1 VKDLMGFPGSG
12 PAGSP
17 GTPGDDAAH
26 PTERIPVGAA
36 GAVAGPDQATQV
48 IDAATLSGAEDTQ
61 VIDTGAGDTP
71 PPGAAAGDG
80 SARFGGRPSVLAA
93 IVAGAVLLVLAVVY
107 LVDLVATSGEID
119 RNTSIAGIDVGGMT
133 PEQAAAAL
141 TTEALPAYSQPMTID
156 VHGEPVTVEPAT
168 AGLTADVVATVDAAG
183 VRSANPF
190 TRLTSYFTSTDIPLV
205 VGVDDAALAGF
216 LSTVAADTDLQPVEG
231 AVTVEGVTVQTVEPV
246 IGRTLEVADA
256 ATAVSAA
263 WAAGG
268 PGALEGLV
276 VPVTSSSVRATP
288 EAVQTAAAE
297 ATAILSA
304 PLVLTGPDTS
314 VEIPVEAIAAVLTIE
329 PDDADGFVVEVD
341 GAALRT
347 PYTAAVEATQT
358 APADAGVAIV
368 DDKPVIT
375 PSVPG
380 RTVDWPSTDQAIDA
394 ALRGSHTMPIAYV
407 TTEPSLTTEKV
418 QALGIN
424 EVIGEFTT
432 GGFAAASGVNI
443 RVVAEKV
450 NGAIVLPGATF
461 GLNEFTGPR
470 GSEQGYVP
478 AAIIQE
484 GALSTAVG
492 GGISQFATTLYNA
505 AYFAGMGD
513 VTHTPHSFYISRY
526 PPGREATVFDGE
538 IELAFSNDYPTG
550 VLIQTIWTDSDI
562 TVRLWGTKQVQ
573 VESVTTDRF
582 DFTSPQVIVKPYGQ
596 SCSPS
601 GGSSG
606 FSVVN
611 TRIIKDLAGQELRRE
626 DFTTVYNGQQN
637 VICSPPPP
645 APVAPVAPVAP
656 AADPAPAP
664 DPAPPAPAG

>member
-1 VKDLMGFPGSG
+1 MKDLTGIPGSG
-12 PAGSP
+12 SAGSP
-17 GTPGDDAAH
+17 ADDA
-26 PTERIPVGAA
+26 TDSTQRIPLGGAGTA
-36 GAVAGPDQATQV
+36 DDPDQATR
-48 IDAATLSGAEDTQ
+48 
-61 VIDTGAGDTP
+61 VIDTGAGDP
-71 PPGAAAGDG
+71 PSPGAGESSG
-80 SARFGGRPSVLAA
+80 SDRFGRRSGGFWAA
-93 IVAGAVLLVLAVVY
+93 VVAGAVVLVVAVIY
-107 LVDLVATSGEID
+107 LVDLLTTSGEID
-119 RNTSIAGIDVGGMT
+119 RNTTIAGVEVGGLT

-141 TTEALPAYSQPMTID
+141 TAQALPAYSQSMTID
-156 VHGEPVTVEPAT
+156 VHGEPVSIEPAT
-168 AGLTADVVATVDAAG
+168 AGLTADVAATVEAAG
-183 VRSANPF
+183 IRSANPF
-190 TRLTSYFTSTDIPLV
+190 TRLTSYFTSSDLPLT
-205 VGVDDAALAGF
+205 VGVDQAALTGF
-216 LSTVAADTDLQPVEG
+216 LSSVAAQTDLQPVEG
-231 AVTVEGVTVQTVEPV
+231 EVALEGTTVRTVQPV
-246 IGRTLEVADA
+246 IGRTLQVADA
-256 ATAVSAA
+256 AAAVSAA

-268 PGALEGLV
+268 PGALDGLV
-276 VPVTSSSVRATP
+276 LPVGSSPVRSTPASVDA
-288 EAVQTAAAE
+288 AAAE

-304 PLVLTGPDTS
+304 PLVLTGPDSS
-314 VEIPVEAIAAVLTIE
+314 VEIPVEAIAAVLTIA
-329 PDDADGFVVEVD
+329 PDGADGFTVDVD

-347 PYTAAVEATQT
+347 PFTAAVEATQT
-358 APADAGVAIV
+358 APADAGIAIV

-375 PSVPG
+375 PGVPG
-380 RTVDWPSTDQAIDA
+380 RTVDWPSTDVAIDA
-394 ALRGSHTMPIAYV
+394 ALRGTHTLPIVYA
-407 TTEPSLTTEKV
+407 TTEPALTTEEV
-418 QALGIN
+418 QGLGIN

-461 GLNEFTGPR
+461 GLNEFTGTR
-470 GSEQGYVP
+470 GSEEGYVP

-484 GALSTAVG
+484 GALATAVG

-562 TVRLWGTKQVQ
+562 TVRLWGTKHVE

-611 TRIIKDLAGQELRRE
+611 TRIIRDLAGQEVRRE

-637 VICSPPPP
+637 VICSPAPTAPAAAE
-645 APVAPVAPVAP
+645 APVADP
-656 AADPAPAP
+656 AAPAP
-664 DPAPPAPAG
+664 TG